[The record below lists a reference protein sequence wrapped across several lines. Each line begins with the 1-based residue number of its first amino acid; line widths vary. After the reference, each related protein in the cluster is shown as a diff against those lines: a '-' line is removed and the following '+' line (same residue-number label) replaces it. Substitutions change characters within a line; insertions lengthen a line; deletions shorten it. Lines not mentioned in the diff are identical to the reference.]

1 MNRNREVVI
10 LKNVKSDYIE
20 EAILILKD
28 GSAKDRGKALKEAEK
43 IVYVYGKRF
52 DGIQKSTYHRQKKK
66 LNWIPLFISLGMLAS
81 IALLLVKLL

>member
-43 IVYVYGKRF
+43 LSMSTVSGLTESKNPLITAKKR
-52 DGIQKSTYHRQKKK
+52 S
-66 LNWIPLFISLGMLAS
+66 
-81 IALLLVKLL
+81 

>member
-1 MNRNREVVI
+1 MNCNREVVI

-43 IVYVYGKRF
+43 IVFEYGKRF
-52 DGIQKSTYHRQKKK
+52 DGIQKPVYRRQRGKKH
-66 LNWIPLFISLGMLAS
+66 WIPLLVSFGMLTS
-81 IALLLVKLL
+81 VALLLMKLI